1 MTRTQIDDTL
11 QWAGTV
17 CLLAMYV
24 LMNYFR
30 DLHPADS
37 IAGAMGGMFYLIW
50 TIRMRNKPQA
60 LVNLVGITFSVG
72 GVLKSLT

>member
-1 MTRTQIDDTL
+1 MLNNIL

-30 DLHPADS
+30 ELHPFDS
-37 IAGAMGGMFYLIW
+37 IAGAMGGLFYLAW
-50 TIRMRNKPQA
+50 TVRVRNTPQA
-60 LVNLVGITFSVG
+60 IVNLVGITFSVG
-72 GVLKSLT
+72 GVLKALT